1 MELSEEFPMSAEDEL
16 REALVESA
24 APTTKL
30 DDTALLRMREDVVP
44 KTYRGLV
51 QKCTR
56 IDAPFLNV
64 FLMREVGNIFTRL
77 GQDLIALSR
86 KPGLDETHRL
96 IEGYMRVRAAQRRI
110 LYLRGGKSVS
120 VKMMEE

>member
-1 MELSEEFPMSAEDEL
+1 MEFSMSAEDEL
-16 REALVESA
+16 REALVESS

-30 DDTALLRMREDVVP
+30 DDSALLRMREDVVP

-77 GQDLIALSR
+77 GQDLIALSH

-96 IEGYMRVRAAQRRI
+96 IEGYMKVRAAQRRI